1 MKDSIKGIL
10 PGMFTMGNLACGF
23 GAIIICTQA
32 KSLPPELIEHS
43 LREATWLVI
52 LAAFF
57 DFLDGL
63 VARFSKTYSRFGVE
77 LDSLTDLVSFGVAP
91 AVIIVSFSLISNGT
105 WALILAFVYLM
116 AGSFRLARFNLTAI
130 LEQKVNF
137 VGLPIP
143 SAAIVI
149 ISFILFSFEL
159 WGDIK
164 IEKFFIILIVA
175 TSALMV
181 STIEFEVMPRFD
193 FTKVKNRVKVGILFI
208 FAIGVM
214 WNASLVI
221 FPLVAL
227 YILYGVARLLISIFI
242 GNGKYGPERV
252 LTAAHDNKEKKD

>member
-1 MKDSIKGIL
+1 MRDSIKGIL

-23 GAIIICTQA
+23 GAIIISTQA
-32 KSLPPELIEHS
+32 KSLPAELIEHS
-43 LREATWLVI
+43 LNEAVWLVI

-91 AVIIVSFSLISNGT
+91 AVIIVSFSLISRGS
-105 WALILAFVYLM
+105 WAWILAFVYLM
-116 AGSFRLARFNLTAI
+116 AGSFRLARFNLSAI
-130 LEQKVNF
+130 LEQKVKF

-143 SAAIVI
+143 SAAIAIV
-149 ISFILFSFEL
+149 SFILFSYEL

-164 IEKFFIILIVA
+164 LEKLFIIFILA

-181 STIEFEVMPRFD
+181 STVEFEVMPRFD
-193 FTKVKNRVKVGILFI
+193 FTKAKNRVKVGILFL
-208 FAIGVM
+208 FAIGIM
-214 WNASLVI
+214 INASLVI

-227 YILYGVARLLISIFI
+227 YILYGVAKLLYSIFI
-242 GNGKYGPERV
+242 GNAKYGSDGEMQ
-252 LTAAHDNKEKKD
+252 NQKEKKG